1 MAKQPYVSPLGVE
14 LPDWMLEDP
23 NDAPPPGASETAYS
37 LQSRREIEEKIAAR
51 AKRGQQDG

>member
-23 NDAPPPGASETAYS
+23 NDAPAPDSSETAYS
-37 LQSRREIEEKIAAR
+37 LQSRRAVEEKIAAR
-51 AKRGQQDG
+51 DKE